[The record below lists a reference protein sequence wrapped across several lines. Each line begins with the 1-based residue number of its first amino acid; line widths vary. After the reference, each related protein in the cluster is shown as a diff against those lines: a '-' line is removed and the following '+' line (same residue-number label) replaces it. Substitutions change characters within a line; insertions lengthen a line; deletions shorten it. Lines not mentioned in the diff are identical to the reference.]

1 MTFLPIFAGKV
12 QLMRRKQ
19 AAPLQPGRLP
29 LHPLPRHQGQILGVS
44 WGRGGI
50 IQVPAAF
57 YPYPW
62 ELTPP
67 YRVLDVSPG
76 RRSGEDAGSHADEFM
91 HTLILS
97 AETEA
102 MGDQT
107 VKV

>member
-1 MTFLPIFAGKV
+1 MP
-12 QLMRRKQ
+12 RKQ

-29 LHPLPRHQGQILGVS
+29 LHPLLRHQGQILGVS
-44 WGRGGI
+44 WGWGDI

-62 ELTPP
+62 EQTPP
-67 YRVLDVSPG
+67 YRVLYVSPG
-76 RRSGEDAGSHADEFM
+76 RRSGKDASSHADEFT
-91 HTLILS
+91 HILILF

-102 MGDQT
+102 TGNRT